1 MRRHMFLLHLT
12 LGLAFACAA
21 VAIPSVMAQST
32 WQPGHAGIGFAPPQ
46 GKQWVQMVSSPD
58 LAVKVGKR
66 VRSQQSVELR
76 FVIQSGLHIN
86 SHTPR
91 SRFLIPTTLTLNQPA
106 GVEIANIKYPSGVDY
121 HFHFS
126 PKDALSVYTGEFG
139 VLVHI
144 HARPGNYALHG
155 QLHYQACDDRT
166 CNPPKTL
173 PITLNVTAE

>member
-1 MRRHMFLLHLT
+1 MRWRMFLSHVA
-12 LGLAFACAA
+12 LGLVLGCAA
-21 VAIPSVMAQST
+21 VAIPSVMAQSS
-32 WQPGHAGIGFAPPQ
+32 WQPGHAGIGFGPTQ

-58 LAVKVGKR
+58 LAVKAGKR
-66 VRSQQSVELR
+66 ARGQQDAELR
-76 FVIQSGLHIN
+76 FVIQNGLHIN
-86 SHTPR
+86 SHTPH

-106 GVEIANIKYPSGVDY
+106 GVEIANIKYPTGVDY
-121 HFHFS
+121 HFRFS

-139 VLVHI
+139 VLVQV

-173 PITLNVTAE
+173 PITLNVTAK